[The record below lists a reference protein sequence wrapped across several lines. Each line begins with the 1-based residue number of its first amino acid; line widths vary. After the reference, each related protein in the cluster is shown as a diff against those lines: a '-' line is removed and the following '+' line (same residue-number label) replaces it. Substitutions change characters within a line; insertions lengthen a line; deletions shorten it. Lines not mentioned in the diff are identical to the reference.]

1 MMIRSIL
8 YAAIVTLLMLAFPS
22 NSRAQAVI
30 NIRVS
35 YKIIL
40 NPADGSR
47 PILTGATTVS
57 DADIT
62 TAINAMNTLLQT
74 YFRGYRVQRVD
85 PITNIGGMG
94 DTTGP
99 SRWFNTNFFGDNGDD
114 LKNQMEAAAMSDAR
128 YRWNPNAINLYVV
141 NGFCGG
147 LCSFPGQ
154 GNMILVGGCSANSGA
169 VQLHEMG
176 HYFSLCHT
184 QGCSCACGLCGTCA
198 VGGTNCTAP
207 GDDGMADT
215 LPDLACWNQDDIAR
229 NSFGL
234 PYAQLSSA
242 QQNQVDNV
250 FFNLMSYHGTC
261 CSTGGAQMRLTEL
274 QLDRWADIASTNT
287 GGRLGVC
294 DGVTIFV
301 EANAVARP
309 GFRGLSTN
317 PWPTIQAAQDDAA
330 NYLRNLRLGSILML
344 RPGAYNERLTLNTPM
359 TLRATRQGPATIGS
373 PTPLPAPAGPS
384 QEEIEKKLRETP
396 GIFSTEPVRLGFPG
410 RGPKQPR

>member
-8 YAAIVTLLMLAFPS
+8 YVAMITLLMLAFPS
-22 NSRAQAVI
+22 NSRAQGVI
-30 NIRVS
+30 TIRLS
-35 YKIIL
+35 YKIVL

-47 PILTGATTVS
+47 PILTGTTTVS

-62 TAINAMNTLLQT
+62 TAINGMNALLQT

-85 PITNIGGMG
+85 PITSVGGMG

-99 SRWFNTNFFGDNGDD
+99 SRWFNTNFFGKDGDD

-154 GNMILVGGCSANSGA
+154 GNIILVGGCSANSGA

-184 QGCSCACGLCGTCA
+184 QGCNCGCGPC
-198 VGGTNCTAP
+198 GGCPSSAGCTAP

-215 LPDLACWNQDDIAR
+215 LPDLACWTQDQIAR

-234 PYAQLSSA
+234 PYAQLSPA
-242 QQNQVDNV
+242 QQSQVDNV

-261 CSTGGAQMRLTEL
+261 CSSIGGAQTRLTEL

-301 EANAVARP
+301 QPNAVARP

-330 NYLRNLRLGSILML
+330 NYLRNLRLGSILIL
-344 RPGAYNERLTLNTPM
+344 RPGAYNEQLTLNTPM
-359 TLRATRQGPATIGS
+359 TLRATSQGPATIGS
-373 PTPLPAPAGPS
+373 ATPMDAPARPS
-384 QEEIEKKLRETP
+384 IEEVEKKLRETP
-396 GIFSTEPVRLGFPG
+396 GVYPKEPVRMGFPAPD
-410 RGPKQPR
+410 RKPR

>member
-22 NSRAQAVI
+22 NSRAQGVI

-99 SRWFNTNFFGDNGDD
+99 SRWFNTNFFGNNGDD

-147 LCSFPGQ
+147 LCSPGQ
-154 GNMILVGGCSANSGA
+154 GNIILVGGCSANSGA

-198 VGGTNCTAP
+198 VGETNCTAP

-301 EANAVARP
+301 EANAGAGS

-330 NYLRNLRLGSILML
+330 NYLRNLQLGSILML

-373 PTPLPAPAGPS
+373 PTPLLAPAGPS